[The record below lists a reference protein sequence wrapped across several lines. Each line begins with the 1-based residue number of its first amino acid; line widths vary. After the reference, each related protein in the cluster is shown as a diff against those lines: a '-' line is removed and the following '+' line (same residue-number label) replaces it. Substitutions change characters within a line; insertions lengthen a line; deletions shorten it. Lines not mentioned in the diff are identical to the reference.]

1 MARLEYIDN
10 ILLALNSFHR
20 NINFTFE
27 IEKDNAIPFLD
38 ILIIRKAGKIET
50 TVYRRKT
57 CTDLYMNW
65 YSFAPKSWKWGTL
78 KTLVRR
84 AHISCSTEENLKK
97 ELNHIRKTFNEI
109 NNHLHWVITKVFKK
123 IKEMTPSEKKIQVK
137 ENENTSIK
145 NNMLVLPCQGEKGIH
160 IVNSKKKYVN
170 KILPKNV
177 KVQTAFTWKRLSSCF
192 KTKDRT
198 KFEHQHDIIYQVKC
212 SAENCSDDYIG
223 ESARRIIERVKDH
236 GGRDTKSHVL
246 KHSSEKEHA
255 EVTQE
260 DFKIIGS
267 NFKNNRLKRKVAEA
281 LLIKQ
286 KRPSLNVQ
294 VQSVRLKLLN

>member
-177 KVQTAFTWKRLSSCF
+177 KVQTAFT
-192 KTKDRT
+192 
-198 KFEHQHDIIYQVKC
+198 
-212 SAENCSDDYIG
+212 
-223 ESARRIIERVKDH
+223 
-236 GGRDTKSHVL
+236 
-246 KHSSEKEHA
+246 
-255 EVTQE
+255 
-260 DFKIIGS
+260 
-267 NFKNNRLKRKVAEA
+267 
-281 LLIKQ
+281 
-286 KRPSLNVQ
+286 
-294 VQSVRLKLLN
+294 